1 MNLKTYTANSMAE
14 ALALVKSELGAD
26 GVILHTRTFK
36 RGGIM
41 GIGARNVVEVTAA
54 KGKDI
59 GRQRRRAAG
68 KMPARPVPKR
78 STTVEPVSETAGDLI
93 KRTYAAA
100 RAELEKTQLAAAPA
114 EMNGMATDAVAT
126 LNPPVMVA
134 PSTQSDQLAAEMRA
148 VKQMVGRMMHQQKG
162 QPTDLPDNLFEQYL
176 ALLEQEVADELAA
189 EIVEEVHQR
198 LDTDG
203 VLGDAEACRTAV
215 RDAVAR
221 LLPTEPDGDG
231 ASPQPHAGRPHTI
244 ALVGPTGVGKTTTIA
259 KLAATFKLRQNKS
272 VGLITAD
279 TYRIAAV
286 DQLRTYASIIGVP
299 LQVVSNPEEMHQ
311 AMRACDGCDVVLID
325 TAGRAPRDAAKLDD
339 LSSLLAAAEP
349 HEIHLVLASTCTQ
362 GVLLEAVERFNHIR
376 TDGII
381 FTKLDEAVTLGVLL
395 NVAKKVNKRLSYITT
410 GQEVPHQI
418 EPGRSDR
425 LASLVLGESV
435 VRP

>member
-41 GIGARNVVEVTAA
+41 GIGARNIVEVTAA

-59 GRQRRRAAG
+59 GRQRRRSAG
-68 KMPARPVPKR
+68 KMPARPASKKP
-78 STTVEPVSETAGDLI
+78 TTVEPVSETAGDLI

-114 EMNGMATDAVAT
+114 EMNGMATEAVAT
-126 LNPPVMVA
+126 LTPPVMVA
-134 PSTQSDQLAAEMRA
+134 TSTQSDQLAAEMRA

-162 QPTDLPDNLFEQYL
+162 KPADLPDNLFEQYL
-176 ALLEQEVADELAA
+176 SLLEQEVADELAT
-189 EIVEEVHQR
+189 EIIEAVHQR
-198 LDTDG
+198 LECEGQVD
-203 VLGDAEACRTAV
+203 DAEACRAAMLE
-215 RDAVAR
+215 AVAK
-221 LLPTEPDGDG
+221 LLPTEPGDDE
-231 ASPQPHAGRPHTI
+231 ASPRQHDGRPHTI

-259 KLAATFKLRQNKS
+259 KLAATFKLKQNKS
-272 VGLITAD
+272 VGLITVD

-286 DQLRTYASIIGVP
+286 DQLRTYAAIIGVP
-299 LQVVSNPEEMHQ
+299 LRVVSDPAGMRE
-311 AMRACDGCDVVLID
+311 AMATCGDCDIVLID
-325 TAGRAPRDAAKLDD
+325 TAGRAPRDTTKLGE
-339 LSSLLAAAEP
+339 LSALLAAADPDEV
-349 HEIHLVLASTCTQ
+349 HLVLASTCTQ
-362 GVLLEAVERFNHIR
+362 GVLLEAAERFNPIR

-435 VRP
+435 VGP